1 MSTNHP
7 SDEFQ
12 AALTRVIEGESEPA
26 DDLLVAAAL
35 RSDPE
40 CREQFINQLQMDAL
54 LWLEA
59 EPTASASVDSV
70 ADRIRAPEANAG
82 NDADFVRRVVEA
94 LPRKP
99 KGLWRSGVGSW
110 LAWRPLTAA
119 AAGVVFGTLFT
130 SVLSAYVAP
139 KVVKGM
145 TVFADGF
152 EASPSPQAVGVPAE
166 FGVWGGDF
174 SEVAGPQNGV
184 APHGGARMWRFL
196 RADNVGK
203 TDAKASYVGEAIRV
217 LDLKGV
223 RSAGFL
229 PGSQIEVSAWFAQGH
244 TTGAARYH
252 WNIKAA
258 VFEGGVAGAPAL
270 WEGWDQASASMA
282 RRDVAA
288 GPSGAWER
296 LSVTLVL
303 PPHADFLTFECA
315 VVQRHPRIT
324 EGVAEFPAHYVDD
337 VRVRILPPVQ
347 DNLSI
352 K

>member
-1 MSTNHP
+1 MSTNHL
-7 SDEFQ
+7 SDEFH

-35 RSDPE
+35 RSNPE
-40 CREQFINQLQMDAL
+40 WKEQFIHQLQMDAL

-59 EPTASASVDSV
+59 EPTASAFVESV
-70 ADRIRAPEANAG
+70 AVRIRAPEANEADG
-82 NDADFVRRVVEA
+82 ADFVRRVVAA
-94 LPRKP
+94 LPEKS
-99 KGLWRSGVGSW
+99 KGIRRSGVGSW

-119 AAGVVFGTLFT
+119 AAGIAFGTLFT
-130 SVLSAYVAP
+130 SVLYAYVAP

-152 EASPSPQAVGVPAE
+152 ESGPSPRVVGVPAE
-166 FGVWGGDF
+166 FGAWGGDF
-174 SEVAGPQNGV
+174 SEVVGPQNGV
-184 APHGGARMWRFL
+184 APHGGGRMWRFL
-196 RADNVGK
+196 RADNAGK
-203 TDAKASYVGEAIRV
+203 TDARASYVGEAIRV
-217 LDLKGV
+217 LDLRGV
-223 RSAGFL
+223 RSAGGL

-258 VFEGGVAGAPAL
+258 VFEGAVSGAPAL
-270 WEGWDQASASMA
+270 WEEWDQVSASMA

-288 GPSGAWER
+288 GPPGAWER

-303 PPHADFLTFECA
+303 PAHADFLTFECA

-347 DNLSI
+347 ENLSL